1 MDQLTNYWWV
11 GLLAVGVIAVLVWL
25 TKRDQKDKKYY
36 EQEIIQSELKPEK
49 HDDDIDK
56 EVKP

>member
-1 MDQLTNYWWV
+1 MDQMTSYWWV
-11 GLLAVGVIAVLVWL
+11 GLLAVAVIAVLVWL

-36 EQEIIQSELKPEK
+36 EQEIIQSELHPEK
-49 HDDDIDK
+49 HDDDIDR

>member
-11 GLLAVGVIAVLVWL
+11 GLIAVAVIAVLVWL

-36 EQEIIQSELKPEK
+36 EQEIIQSELRPEK
-49 HDDDIDK
+49 HDDDIDR